1 MNRLAALSLC
11 LLSFTSSLAY
21 ADDITAE
28 SKIVSATVYSDRA
41 TVTRQ
46 AVIEIPAGSHTLI
59 FSNLPTT
66 LFPNS
71 LRAEGS
77 AIASVKFGA
86 VAYKQAT
93 ATQLPS
99 AQAEELKIKLE
110 TLQDQRRALDN
121 EKAALAAKKTFLTN
135 LGSQATLRANENI
148 AEINLKPEQW
158 AGAAQAV
165 YAGISETSAAET
177 QADIKIRD
185 LDRQIYKA
193 QADLNAL
200 NSSQYSAFN
209 VTVPFESD
217 GATKLT
223 LDLSYQVPN
232 ASWRPT
238 YDARLNTE
246 TGKLDLIQYG
256 SVSQS
261 TGEDWKSIKLALS
274 TAQPQRGTSLAD
286 LTPYWLDLNVYQTF
300 GAVGGASMDKMVM
313 SNSVARMSAPAAPM
327 AMEMAEAVTDQRAEP
342 APKEASFV
350 AAQIET
356 GGFMTEYKI
365 PGPATVIA
373 DGSETK
379 LMVGTFNTESIIQV
393 HIKPQLS
400 TDAFLVSKAKLKGD
414 SPVLPGQVSLFRDG
428 AYVGQSSVPLLRPDE
443 EHPLFFGVD
452 DQVSVKRKVLKDEK
466 SEAGMIV
473 RDNTQERH
481 FITEIQ
487 NLHSKPVQ
495 VVVKE
500 TVPTGRNEKISSE
513 ILKAETTAGY
523 EADSAN
529 IKGLL
534 RWEFPLEAKA
544 KKDVKLGWKVSWP
557 KDTNLSGL

>member
-1 MNRLAALSLC
+1 MTRHFAYSLC
-11 LLSFTSSLAY
+11 LLAFTSSFALASDIP
-21 ADDITAE
+21 AD
-28 SKIVSATVYSDRA
+28 SKIKSAIVYSDRA

-46 AVIEIPAGSHTLI
+46 AVIDIPAGSHTLV

-66 LFPNS
+66 LFPDS

-77 AIASVKFGA
+77 ATATVKFGA
-86 VAYKQAT
+86 VAYKQA
-93 ATQLPS
+93 AAVQLPS
-99 AQAEELKIKLE
+99 AQAEELTLKLE
-110 TLQDQRRALDN
+110 TLQDQKKALDE
-121 EKAALAAKKTFLTN
+121 EKAALAAKKAFLTN
-135 LGSQATLRANENI
+135 LGTQGGLRANENI

-158 AGAAQAV
+158 SAAAQAIYTGLTEV
-165 YAGISETSAAET
+165 SAADIQNDMKARELSKQIFKT
-177 QADIKIRD
+177 QS
-185 LDRQIYKA
+185 
-193 QADLNAL
+193 DLNAL
-200 NSSQYSAFN
+200 NTTQYSAYN

-217 GATKLT
+217 NATQLT

-246 TGKLDLIQYG
+246 SGKLDLIQYG
-256 SVSQS
+256 SVSQG
-261 TGEDWKSIKLALS
+261 TGEDWDGIKLSLS
-274 TAQPQRGTSLAD
+274 TAQPQRGTSLPD
-286 LTPYWLDLNVYQTF
+286 LTPFWLDINAYQTF
-300 GAVGGASMDKMVM
+300 GAVGGAAMDKMVM
-313 SNSVARMSAPAAPM
+313 SNSASAVPAAAPM
-327 AMEMAEAVTDQRAEP
+327 LREAMESDQRAEP
-342 APKEASFV
+342 ARKQASFV

-365 PGPATVIA
+365 PGPATVAA
-373 DGSETK
+373 DGTETK
-379 LMVGTFNTESIIQV
+379 LMVGAFNTESIIQV

-400 TDAFLVSKAKLKGD
+400 TDAFLVSKARLKGE

-428 AYVGQSSVPLLRPDE
+428 AYVGQSSIPLLRPDE

-473 RDNTQERH
+473 RDNTLERS

-500 TVPTGRNEKISSE
+500 TVPVGRNEKISAD
-513 ILKAETTAGY
+513 IVKDLTTAGY
-523 EADSAN
+523 ESDSAN

-534 RWEFPLEAKA
+534 RWEFPLEPKA

-557 KDTNLSGL
+557 KDTSLSGL